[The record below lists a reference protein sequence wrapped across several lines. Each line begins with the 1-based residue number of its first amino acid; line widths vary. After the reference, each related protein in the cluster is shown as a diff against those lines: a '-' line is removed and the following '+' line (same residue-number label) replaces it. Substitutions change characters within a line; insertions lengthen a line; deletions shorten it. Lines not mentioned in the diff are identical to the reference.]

1 MSFQEKTER
10 NTGIEEFL
18 RFERDL
24 AERAKSVKAQK
35 GISLIKEAEKFS
47 STFAENL
54 ENFQR
59 TINCE
64 KKPKKERLTS
74 LENKIS
80 TLKKHRDILDK
91 VDQEVNR
98 LDELIRDYLS
108 SENINGLLIELGNRM
123 TECNS
128 EESEDL
134 AINAFFKSKICVINV
149 ILNRQILKIK
159 AEFREWED
167 SIQGNYGCSKRLP
180 PYEAK
185 QLKVPED
192 YGYNS
197 NWDPHAY
204 ITSDNLWGVVFG
216 CATTTGTAAAT
227 VMASKA
233 GAATGK

>member
-1 MSFQEKTER
+1 M
-10 NTGIEEFL
+10 

-54 ENFQR
+54 QNFQR

-64 KKPKKERLTS
+64 KKPKKEKRLTS

-91 VDQEVNR
+91 VDQEVKR
-98 LDELIRDYLS
+98 LDELIRDQLS

-149 ILNRQILKIK
+149 ILQRQILKIK

-167 SIQGNYGCSKRLP
+167 SIQANYGCSKRLP

-185 QLKVPED
+185 QLKEPED

-204 ITSDNLWGVVFG
+204 ITSNNLWEVVFA
-216 CATTTGTAAAT
+216 CATATGA

-233 GAATGK
+233 PVPAGK

>member
-54 ENFQR
+54 QNFQR

-64 KKPKKERLTS
+64 KKPKKEKRLTS

-91 VDQEVNR
+91 VDQEVKR
-98 LDELIRDYLS
+98 LDELICGYLS
-108 SENINGLLIELGNRM
+108 SENINGLLKELGNRM

-134 AINAFFKSKICVINV
+134 AINAFFKSEICVING
-149 ILNRQILKIK
+149 ILQQQILKIK

-167 SIQGNYGCSKRLP
+167 SIQGNYGCSKPLP

-185 QLKVPED
+185 QLKEPED

-204 ITSDNLWGVVFG
+204 ITSNNLWDVVF
-216 CATTTGTAAAT
+216 AATGTA
-227 VMASKA
+227 MASKA
-233 GAATGK
+233 HVPACK